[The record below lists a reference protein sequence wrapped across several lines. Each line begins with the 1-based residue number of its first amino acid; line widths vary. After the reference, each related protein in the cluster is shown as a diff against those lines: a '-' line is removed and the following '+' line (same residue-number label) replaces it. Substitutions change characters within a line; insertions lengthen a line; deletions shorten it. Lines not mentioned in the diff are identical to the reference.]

1 MTLKAFR
8 DLHQF
13 LSQHFEMK
21 DLGTLSYFL
30 GLEAGL
36 TDSKT
41 ISSSLELNVK
51 LNTTDGEPLSDATL
65 YRQLVGSLIYLTVT
79 RPDLAYAVHLVSQF
93 MSAPCST
100 HYAAV
105 LYWAGDPTDHRFT
118 TGYCFLLGSSLI
130 SWRSKKQSVVARSN
144 TEVDFMDSRP
154 FFGLGVTGAGIS
166 FTSSHPTVPSIPN
179 RLLGSLKFDI
189 GNSPNSPFS
198 TQFDTDTITALSDS
212 QEQHSST
219 ENLSGAS
226 PSCNSSLES
235 NNYFYRPRPSIDC
248 RQDGLQL
255 HSGEAFFTQNA
266 NCSQNI
272 KHVLLDI
279 ETALMGPDDK
289 EEVTTREISI
299 PETTNQRS
307 RSWSQEPQGVHVF
320 HSQPAFVP
328 TPTQSGE
335 VVHAKQCHKAIDEES
350 LQGFPL
356 GNLKQLLI
364 ACAKALSENKMVDFD
379 NLIEKARAAVSITGE
394 PIQRLG
400 AYMVEGLVAR
410 KEASGTNIYHAF
422 RCREPESKDL
432 LSYMHM
438 LYEIRPYLKFGY
450 MAANGAIAD
459 ACKYEDRIHIIDF
472 QIAQGTQWM
481 TLLQAL
487 AARPGGAPHVRI
499 IGIDDPVNKY
509 ARGDGLEAVGKRLAA
524 ISSKFNIL
532 VEFHGLHHTLDESVD
547 VNNPRDK
554 LLRMVKSLSPKVVT
568 LVEQESNTNT
578 TPFYHRFVET
588 LDYYLAM
595 FESIDVTLPRNSK
608 DRINVEQH
616 CLARDIVNI
625 IACEGKERVERHEL
639 FSKWK
644 SRLTMAG
651 FRQYPL
657 STYVNSVIKSLLR
670 CYSEHYTLVEKDGA
684 VLLGWKDWNLISASA
699 WQ

>member
-1 MTLKAFR
+1 
-8 DLHQF
+8 
-13 LSQHFEMK
+13 
-21 DLGTLSYFL
+21 
-30 GLEAGL
+30 
-36 TDSKT
+36 
-41 ISSSLELNVK
+41 
-51 LNTTDGEPLSDATL
+51 
-65 YRQLVGSLIYLTVT
+65 
-79 RPDLAYAVHLVSQF
+79 
-93 MSAPCST
+93 
-100 HYAAV
+100 
-105 LYWAGDPTDHRFT
+105 
-118 TGYCFLLGSSLI
+118 
-130 SWRSKKQSVVARSN
+130 
-144 TEVDFMDSRP
+144 MDSRQL
-154 FFGLGVTGAGIS
+154 FGIGVTSAGIS

-179 RLLGSLKFDI
+179 RLLGSLKFDF

-198 TQFDTDTITALSDS
+198 SHFDSDTLTALSDG

-219 ENLSGAS
+219 ENLSGVS

-235 NNYFYRPRPSIDC
+235 NSYFYQPRPSLDC
-248 RQDGLQL
+248 HQDSQEL
-255 HSGEAFFTQNA
+255 HSSGACFIQDA
-266 NCSQNI
+266 NCSPNI

-279 ETALMGPDDK
+279 ETALMGPDDG

-299 PETTNQRS
+299 PETPVQRS

-320 HSQPAFVP
+320 HSQPSFVP
-328 TPTQSGE
+328 MQQSVE
-335 VVHAKQCHKAIDEES
+335 VVHVEKRHKAMDELS
-350 LQGFPL
+350 LQGFAQ
-356 GNLKQLLI
+356 GDLKQLLT
-364 ACAKALSENKMVDFD
+364 ACAKALSDNRMDDFD
-379 NLIEKARAAVSITGE
+379 KLTEKARDDVSITGE

-410 KEASGTNIYHAF
+410 KEASGTNIYHAL

-432 LSYMHM
+432 LSYMHI
-438 LYEIRPYLKFGY
+438 LYEICPYLKFGY

-459 ACKYEDRIHIIDF
+459 ACKNEDRIHIIDF

-499 IGIDDPVNKY
+499 TGIDDPVSKY
-509 ARGDGLEAVGKRLAA
+509 ARGDGLEAVGRRLAA
-524 ISSKFNIL
+524 ISAKFNIP
-532 VEFHGLHHTLDESVD
+532 VEFHGVPEFAPDITRDMLNVRTGEALAVNFPLQLHHTPDESVD
-547 VNNPRDK
+547 VNNPRDE
-554 LLRMVKSLSPKVVT
+554 LLRMIKSLSPKVVT

-578 TPFYHRFVET
+578 TPFFHRFVET

-608 DRINVEQH
+608 ERINVEQH

-639 FSKWK
+639 FGKWK

-670 CYSEHYTLVEKDGA
+670 CYSEHYNLVEKDGA
-684 VLLGWKDWNLISASA
+684 MLLGWKDRNLISASA
-699 WQ
+699 WK